1 MRIIVLYIQY
11 RDGVPEEDRRRLY
24 QHARL
29 SLAEIDAIKAIEKM
43 GVKVGKEPGGR
54 DTKKSKLKQKPT
66 DDDYDLSRFK
76 PLLKTMLEVG
86 FHS

>member
-1 MRIIVLYIQY
+1 MQTAILILFISNLNKVRIIVLYIQY

-43 GVKVGKEPGGR
+43 GVKVGKVRCMMREGR
-54 DTKKSKLKQKPT
+54 KE
-66 DDDYDLSRFK
+66 R
-76 PLLKTMLEVG
+76 
-86 FHS
+86 